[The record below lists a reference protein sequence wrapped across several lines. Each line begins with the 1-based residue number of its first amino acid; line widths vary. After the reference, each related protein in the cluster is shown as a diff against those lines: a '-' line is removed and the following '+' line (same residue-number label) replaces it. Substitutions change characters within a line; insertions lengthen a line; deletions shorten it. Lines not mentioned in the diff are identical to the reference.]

1 MRCLI
6 LGGAGFIGSNL
17 LGALLNRGHD
27 VRIFK
32 RKSAYEHALNT
43 NRLLH
48 IEVAGDFF
56 CESDLRIALKNI
68 DVVIHLLCTRT
79 PSQSDVDP
87 EIDAEENI
95 VGTLRMLKIARE
107 MGVQKIVFASSGG
120 TVYGQPI
127 NLPITEEH
135 PTDPIC
141 AYGISKLAIEKYL
154 RLACNKYEIQYTVL
168 RISNVYGVGQSA
180 EKGVGAAS
188 IFLGKVI
195 NNQEITI
202 WGDGEV
208 SRDYI
213 YISDVVDAFVTAVE
227 NNSTK
232 NIFNIGYGDSITI
245 NQLVELIG
253 EVANKIPKV
262 KYLPSRNFDVS
273 KNYLNIEL
281 AKKYLNWKPQVG
293 IRDGLN
299 RMFIEYTDQL
309 NDKSPN

>member
-1 MRCLI
+1 MKCLI

-17 LGALLNRGHD
+17 LQTLIRRGHE
-27 VRIFK
+27 VRIFT
-32 RKSAYEHALNT
+32 RNAISQVGLNE
-43 NRLLH
+43 LQPH
-48 IEVAGDFF
+48 FEEVVGNFL
-56 CESDLRIALKNI
+56 CEKDLRSALSNVEI
-68 DVVIHLLCTRT
+68 VIHLISTKS
-79 PSQSDVDP
+79 PSQSNVDP

-95 VGTLRMLKIARE
+95 VGTLRMLKIAKE
-107 MGVQKIVFASSGG
+107 MGVKKIVFSSSGG

-127 NLPITEEH
+127 SLPISEEH

-141 AYGISKLAIEKYL
+141 SYGVSKLAIEKYL
-154 RLACNKYEIQYTVL
+154 HLASNKYQLQYSVL
-168 RISNVYGVGQSA
+168 RVSNVYGAGQSA
-180 EKGVGAAS
+180 KKGIGAAS
-188 IFLGKVI
+188 IFLWKI
-195 NNQEITI
+195 MNDQEITI

-213 YISDVVDAFVTAVE
+213 YISDVVDAFVCAIEKNTP
-227 NNSTK
+227 K

-253 EVANKIPKV
+253 KITNKTPKV
-262 KYLPSRNFDVS
+262 KYLSPRNFDVS

-281 AKKYLNWKPQVG
+281 AKKYLNWKPRVD

-299 RMFIEYTDQL
+299 RMFIEYTDQF